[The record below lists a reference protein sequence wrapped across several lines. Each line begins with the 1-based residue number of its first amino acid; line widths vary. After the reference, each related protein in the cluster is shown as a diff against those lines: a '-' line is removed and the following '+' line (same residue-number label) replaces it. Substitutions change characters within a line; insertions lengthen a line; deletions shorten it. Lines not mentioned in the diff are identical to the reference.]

1 MVMKEKKVL
10 LVEDDQDHADLII
23 DILEEESQ
31 KEVILKK
38 DGQEAINYFQKR
50 GLEDDDILSE
60 IDVVI
65 LDLNLPKVHGMDVL
79 KFLKNDPRYYYM
91 PVIIFSTSS
100 DYKTVAE
107 AYRNGA
113 NGYLTKPISYDEFIE
128 KIKLLKEYWLK
139 ANVLPERKRNKKGHI
154 LIADDEDIF
163 LESTADLLRRE
174 GYECDC
180 ALDSETVLEKIKT
193 TKYDLLIADINMPG
207 NKELELIKELPKIG
221 ERMPVI
227 LATGNPMFH
236 SEFQSIEH
244 PVIAYMF
251 KPLEFEKLLAQVRI
265 SIENFRGREVNL
277 T

>member
-1 MVMKEKKVL
+1 MKEKKVL
-10 LVEDDQDHADLII
+10 LVEDDRDHAELII
-23 DILEEESQ
+23 DILEEESR

-38 DGQEAINYFQKR
+38 DGLDAIEYFQK
-50 GLEDDDILSE
+50 GGHDINNSIRSE
-60 IDVVI
+60 IDIVI
-65 LDLNLPKVHGMDVL
+65 LDLNLPKVHGMEVL

-100 DYKTVAE
+100 DCKTVAE

-113 NGYLTKPISYDEFIE
+113 NGYLSKPISYDEFVE
-128 KIKLLKEYWLK
+128 KIRLLNEYWLK
-139 ANVLPERKRNKKGHI
+139 ANVLPVRKKDEQGRI
-154 LIADDEDIF
+154 LIADDEEVF

-180 ALDSETVLEKIKT
+180 AIDSRTVLEKVKT
-193 TKYDLLIADINMPG
+193 TNYDLLIADINMPG
-207 NKELELIKELPKIG
+207 NQELELIKELPRIG

-227 LATGNPMFH
+227 LATGNPVFH

-251 KPLEFEKLLAQVRI
+251 KPVEFGKLLAQVKI
-265 SIENFRGREVNL
+265 SIENFRGRDN
-277 T
+277 